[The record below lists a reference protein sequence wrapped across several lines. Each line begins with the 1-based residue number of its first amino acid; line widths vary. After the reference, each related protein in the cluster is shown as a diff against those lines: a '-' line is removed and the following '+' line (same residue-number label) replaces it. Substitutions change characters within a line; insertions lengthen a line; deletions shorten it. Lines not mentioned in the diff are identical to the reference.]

1 MIGVTLACLATDLD
15 EAVGKLLWG
24 GVDGACDLRRDCGS
38 GGFSLPLPSAAPPSR
53 LGARGRGG
61 RAQLANGL
69 SVERGGGV
77 RHPPE
82 EQGRQEVGPRVAVRV
97 DVVHVLQPPLLR
109 CLSFTALHRR
119 NRSVGHC
126 CLVIAAWS
134 LLLGHCWLL
143 AANC

>member
-1 MIGVTLACLATDLD
+1 MIGVTLASLATDLD
-15 EAVGKLLWG
+15 EAVGKVLWNG
-24 GVDGACDLRRDCGS
+24 IDGACDPRHDCGP
-38 GGFSLPLPSAAPPSR
+38 GGFPLPSAAPPSR
-53 LGARGRGG
+53 LGARRRGG
-61 RAQLANGL
+61 RAQLANHL

-97 DVVHVLQPPLLR
+97 DVVHVLQPPLFR

-126 CLVIAAWS
+126 
-134 LLLGHCWLL
+134 
-143 AANC
+143 